1 MLTHKDI
8 EFRTIFVINCTN
20 SRTLRVCNGEL
31 LLEDNAE
38 NRTLTKMPFQK
49 ILALFV
55 VGSISITTPLLEN
68 CRKFNVAIVVVKQT
82 FRPVFF
88 WAAGS
93 DGNFNLRRRQHTFPD
108 GDISIAKVIVRNK
121 IANQLALLKK
131 TRMNDNLVN
140 YAKQQCEKAMSD
152 IQSISDYKQLLGT
165 EGYVARSFFAA
176 YFQQVGW
183 KSRMPRVKPDAL
195 NATLDLGYT
204 ILFNFVECFASIF
217 GFDLYV
223 GIYHRRWFMRK
234 SLICDLMEPFRCI
247 IDRETR
253 TAFRKRRCSESD
265 FVVRGGRYQLKYENI
280 GKYCNMFFE
289 AIVAYKTKIF
299 GYMQEY
305 YRCFSKGRDVELY
318 PLFQI

>member
-1 MLTHKDI
+1 MACPSAVGSKSVRATMLTHKDI

-93 DGNFNLRRRQHTFPD
+93 DGNFNLRRRQHTFPE

-121 IANQLALLKK
+121 IANQLSLLKK

-152 IQSISDYKQLLGT
+152 IQSINDYKQLLGP
-165 EGYVARSFFAA
+165 RSCIGFCTSWWPSASETV
-176 YFQQVGW
+176 VG
-183 KSRMPRVKPDAL
+183 
-195 NATLDLGYT
+195 LGGSSS
-204 ILFNFVECFASIF
+204 A
-217 GFDLYV
+217 
-223 GIYHRRWFMRK
+223 
-234 SLICDLMEPFRCI
+234 
-247 IDRETR
+247 
-253 TAFRKRRCSESD
+253 
-265 FVVRGGRYQLKYENI
+265 
-280 GKYCNMFFE
+280 
-289 AIVAYKTKIF
+289 
-299 GYMQEY
+299 
-305 YRCFSKGRDVELY
+305 
-318 PLFQI
+318 